1 MKPDDLAAAGLPP
14 PALHDDAAL
23 LDAALAAL
31 ERRLAAQ
38 VGTGRRGAAAPL
50 SALVIGDDEVER
62 LLAGGSPG
70 PDYEAGSLLGPLAA
84 AWQGGAPARLTE
96 LAARFGLGVFELE
109 CLLVCA
115 APEIDRRFERVYG
128 YLNDDVS
135 LRYPSVDLLT
145 RLLAPRAERGH
156 YAGLLARDGKLARFA
171 LLAPA
176 AEGRSPSAAG
186 QTLRVADGVLRF
198 LLNQDGADA
207 ALLPLWCRPADSPM
221 ARTLWVQ
228 TASATQ
234 LTALLREHLAGTR
247 RAPLLV
253 ALAGRPGSG
262 RRHAAEEACRAL
274 AMPCLALD
282 TRALAKLPDA
292 EARLTAALRDALLL
306 GAPLYLAE
314 AQILADD
321 AATWRPIFNRL
332 VYELG
337 WIVLAGVE
345 AADALAG
352 WCPSARRVLLELPPL
367 SSGERSA
374 AWSTL
379 LAATALPE
387 PARDELAQDLAAKFH
402 LTAGELAQ
410 AMQQVLDAPQPPTTT
425 AGWSAALHAAA
436 ADVAAPRLATLA
448 QQVVPRVQLADV
460 VLPEPQARLL
470 ADVVRRVRHRRQV
483 MEDWG
488 FDAQGG
494 RGRGLVALFCGPS
507 GTGKTMAAEA
517 IAHELGMRLYR
528 VDLAGVVSKFIGET
542 EKNLKTVLDE
552 AERAHAVIFFD
563 EADAL
568 FGKRSEVKDAHDRYA
583 NIEINY
589 LLQRIECYSGVALL
603 ATNLRHH
610 LDDAFLRRIHLTVEF
625 APPKLPQRRLLWSR
639 AFAAAPVDELDF
651 DFLAARFE
659 VNGGTIR
666 NAALGAAYLAADDV
680 APIGMRQVLGAL
692 RQELIKS
699 GRRAPAADFGRYAEL
714 LPID

>member
-1 MKPDDLAAAGLPP
+1 VKPDDLAAALPP
-14 PALHDDAAL
+14 SVLLDDAAL

-31 ERRLAAQ
+31 ERRLVAQ
-38 VGTGRRGAAAPL
+38 VAGGRRSVAAPL
-50 SALVIGDDEVER
+50 SALVVGDDEVDR
-62 LLAGGSPG
+62 LLAGGHPG
-70 PDYEAGSLLGPLAA
+70 PDYEVGSLLCALTA
-84 AWQGGAPARLTE
+84 AWQGDGPARLIE
-96 LAARFGLGVFELE
+96 LAARFGLSDFETE

-115 APEIDRRFERVYG
+115 APDLDRRFERVFG
-128 YLNDDVS
+128 YLNDDVA

-156 YAGLLARDGKLARFA
+156 CAGLLARDGRLARFA
-171 LLAPA
+171 LLLPA
-176 AEGRSPSAAG
+176 ADGRSASAAG

-207 ALLPLWCRPADSPM
+207 ALLPLWCRPTESSL
-221 ARTLWVQ
+221 ARALWVQ
-228 TASATQ
+228 TDVAAQ
-234 LTALLREHLAGTR
+234 LSALLREHLAGSR

-282 TRALAKLPDA
+282 ARALAKQPEA
-292 EARLTAALRDALLL
+292 EARLAAALRDALLL

-314 AQILADD
+314 AQVLADD
-321 AATWRPIFNRL
+321 AATWRPIVQRL
-332 VYELG
+332 MYELG

-345 AADALAG
+345 SVDALAG
-352 WCPSARRVLLELPPL
+352 WCPAARRVVLELPAL
-367 SSGERSA
+367 SSDERRA

-379 LAATALPE
+379 LAAAAMPTEAQPALAE
-387 PARDELAQDLAAKFH
+387 ELAAKFL

-410 AMQQVLDAPQPPTTT
+410 AMQQVLDAPRAPAT
-425 AGWSAALHAAA
+425 AAEWSVALHTAA

-448 QQVVPRVQLADV
+448 QPVVPRVRLADV
-460 VLPEPQARLL
+460 VLPDAQARLL
-470 ADVVRRVRHRRQV
+470 ADIVRRVRHRRRV
-483 MEDWG
+483 MEDWA
-488 FDAQGG
+488 FDRQSA
-494 RGRGLVALFCGPS
+494 RGQGLVALFCGPS

-528 VDLAGVVSKFIGET
+528 VDLAGVVSKYIGET

-589 LLQRIECYSGVALL
+589 LLQRIESYSGVALL

-610 LDDAFLRRIHLTVEF
+610 LDEAFLRRIHLTVEF
-625 APPKLPQRRLLWSR
+625 AAPKVPQRRVLWSR
-639 AFAAAPVDELDF
+639 AFAGAPVDELDL
-651 DFLAARFE
+651 DFIAARFE

-666 NAALGAAYLAADDV
+666 NAALGAAYLAADAD
-680 APIGMRQVLGAL
+680 APIGMRQVLAAL
-692 RQELIKS
+692 RQELVKG
-699 GRRAPAADFGRYAEL
+699 GRRAPAADFGRYADL

>member
-1 MKPDDLAAAGLPP
+1 MKPDDLAAAALPP
-14 PALHDDAAL
+14 PTLHDDAAL

-31 ERRLAAQ
+31 EPRLAAQ
-38 VGTGRRGAAAPL
+38 VGAGRRGPAAPL

-62 LLAGGSPG
+62 LLAGGNPG
-70 PDYEAGSLLGPLAA
+70 PDYEAGSLLGPLLA
-84 AWQGGAPARLTE
+84 AWQGGAPSRLTE
-96 LAARFGLGVFELE
+96 LAARFGLSAFELE

-115 APEIDRRFERVYG
+115 APDIDRRFERVFG
-128 YLNDDVS
+128 YLNDDVG
-135 LRYPSVDLLT
+135 LRYPSVDLLA

-156 YAGLLARDGKLARFA
+156 SAGLLARDGKLARFA
-171 LLAPA
+171 LLLPA
-176 AEGRSPSAAG
+176 ADGRSASAAG

-207 ALLPLWCRPADSPM
+207 ALLPLWCRPAESPL
-221 ARTLWVQ
+221 ARVLWAQ
-228 TASATQ
+228 AGSAAQ

-282 TRALAKLPDA
+282 ARALAKLPDA
-292 EARLTAALRDALLL
+292 ELRLTAALRDALLL
-306 GAPLYLAE
+306 GAPLYLAD
-314 AQILADD
+314 AQALADET
-321 AATWRPIFNRL
+321 AAWRPIFNRL
-332 VYELG
+332 IYELG

-345 AADALAG
+345 SADALAG
-352 WCPSARRVLLELPPL
+352 WCPSARRVVLELPPL
-367 SSGERSA
+367 AGSERLA

-379 LAATALPE
+379 LAATSLPADEHQALAE
-387 PARDELAQDLAAKFH
+387 ALATKFY

-410 AMQQVLDAPQPPTTT
+410 TMQQVLDAPQPP
-425 AGWSAALHAAA
+425 ASAAAWWAALHAAA
-436 ADVAAPRLATLA
+436 GDVAAPRLATLA
-448 QQVVPRVQLADV
+448 QPVQPRVRLADV

-470 ADVVRRVRHRRQV
+470 ADIVRRVRHRRRV
-483 MEDWG
+483 MEDWA
-488 FDAQGG
+488 FDEQGA

-528 VDLAGVVSKFIGET
+528 VDLAGVVSKYIGET

-625 APPKLPQRRLLWSR
+625 ALPKLPQRRLLWSR
-639 AFAAAPVDELDF
+639 AFAAAPVDELDL
-651 DFLAARFE
+651 DFIAARFE

-666 NAALGAAYLAADDV
+666 NAALGAAYIAADDD

-699 GRRAPAADFGRYAEL
+699 GRRAPAADFGRYADL
-714 LPID
+714 LATD